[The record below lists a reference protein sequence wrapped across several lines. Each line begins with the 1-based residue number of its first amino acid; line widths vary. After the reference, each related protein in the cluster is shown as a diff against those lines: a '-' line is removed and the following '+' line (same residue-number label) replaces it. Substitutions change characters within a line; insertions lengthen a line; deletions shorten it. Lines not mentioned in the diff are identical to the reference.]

1 MPRGANFRKPYPPEF
16 RREAVELVRR
26 SGRPLRE
33 IAVDLGISTE
43 TLRIWVRQVEVD
55 GGRREG
61 LTSEERQE
69 LRELRRKV
77 KTLEQEREI
86 LKKAAVFFARESETR

>member
-1 MPRGANFRKPYPPEF
+1 MPRGSNFRKPYPPEF
-16 RREAVELVRR
+16 RREAVELYRTAGK
-26 SGRPLRE
+26 SLNELAG
-33 IAVDLGISTE
+33 DLGVSTE
-43 TLRIWVRQVEVD
+43 TLRIWVKQADVD
-55 GGRREG
+55 AGRREG
-61 LTSEERQE
+61 LSSEERQE

>member
-1 MPRGANFRKPYPPEF
+1 M
-16 RREAVELVRR
+16 
-26 SGRPLRE
+26 RE
-33 IAVDLGISTE
+33 IAVDLGVSTE
-43 TLRIWVRQVEVD
+43 TLRMWVSRVEVD
-55 GGRREG
+55 AGRREG
-61 LTSEERQE
+61 FTTEERTE

>member
-1 MPRGANFRKPYPPEF
+1 MPRGSNFHKPYPPEF
-16 RREAVELVRR
+16 RREAVEVHQ
-26 SGRPLRE
+26 
-33 IAVDLGISTE
+33 AD
-43 TLRIWVRQVEVD
+43 VD

-61 LTSEERQE
+61 LTSEERTE

>member
-1 MPRGANFRKPYPPEF
+1 MPRGSNFHKPYPPEF
-16 RREAVELVRR
+16 RREAVELFRGAGK
-26 SGRPLRE
+26 SLNE
-33 IAVDLGISTE
+33 IAGDLGVSTE
-43 TLRIWVRQVEVD
+43 TLRMWVRQADVD
-55 GGRREG
+55 TGRREG
-61 LTSEERQE
+61 LSSEERVE